1 MIFNITIGRRSFG
14 SFCFINNIP
23 LKNIKSNSANTNYL
37 QHISVLL
44 NNIKS
49 NFAIIII
56 HFYFKSSFL
65 FMINNSNKIEININN
80 KITTIMT
87 NASKSNFESAYNKL
101 SELINKINDDKI
113 TSKEVIVDRLQVI
126 QQYLE
131 KVDEYYEVYRKL

>member
-1 MIFNITIGRRSFG
+1 
-14 SFCFINNIP
+14 
-23 LKNIKSNSANTNYL
+23 
-37 QHISVLL
+37 
-44 NNIKS
+44 
-49 NFAIIII
+49 
-56 HFYFKSSFL
+56 
-65 FMINNSNKIEININN
+65 
-80 KITTIMT
+80 MT